1 MPYHLWLSSEGGG
14 VGYFMT
20 DKFYECLMIYLL
32 KQRYK
37 YGVKTKYFCTK
48 WHAWCWRKRSKLLEI
63 IHLIITL
70 PVCCA
75 KFLKI
80 QNMYL
85 HLSVWPPPSHVWLLL
100 YSSASFSSFNTD
112 STERVN
118 PTKKKKK
125 EYQNKTTKQAAK
137 KDSWEMSL
145 KTTMLHRRGQ
155 RDNSSLLHITLLVT
169 RLAFYHKHP
178 KIWIQLSLA

>member
-125 EYQNKTTKQAAK
+125 STKTRPQSKQQKRIAEKCHQKLRCCTEEDNAIIQAFC
-137 KDSWEMSL
+137 
-145 KTTMLHRRGQ
+145 TLHYWWQGWHFII
-155 RDNSSLLHITLLVT
+155 N
-169 RLAFYHKHP
+169 
-178 KIWIQLSLA
+178 IQKYGSN